1 MVSNNWALITLE
13 LSRHTIFS
21 WFNLPTHP
29 DTLRF
34 SFVSLKVDN
43 ARVRVIRALKE
54 ANNDDDDDLVSSR
67 IVFLVLIYSF
77 TP

>member
-1 MVSNNWALITLE
+1 MVRNNWALITLE

-21 WFNLPTHP
+21 WFDLPTHP

-54 ANNDDDDDLVSSR
+54 ANNDDDLVSSR

-77 TP
+77 AP